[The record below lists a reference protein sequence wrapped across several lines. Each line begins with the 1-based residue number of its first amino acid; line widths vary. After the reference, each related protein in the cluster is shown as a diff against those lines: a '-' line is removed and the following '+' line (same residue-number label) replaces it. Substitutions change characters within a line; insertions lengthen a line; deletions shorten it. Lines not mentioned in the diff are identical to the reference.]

1 MKSISQKRFAVV
13 MLALAVALA
22 LTGSVFSFPA
32 LAQDSAEPTP
42 TPSDPI
48 WRAFSAARD
57 AVEEQE
63 SIDLTYVR
71 SYTFE
76 QTEWSIGIDS
86 CDSDVLT
93 IDYRPFYY
101 GWTFRITSLRNVTY
115 EVRVSFDLRGVVVCD
130 EVTQGTPVPE
140 GTPDPSLPSPVVG
153 SGATGSFE
161 LGGHTLNYATT
172 AITAMRQSGMT
183 WVKKQLRY
191 NLGDSTALAQTF
203 IQGARANG
211 FRILLGVVG
220 NPSQMGDFEGYV
232 RSYSEFLGQV
242 AALGADAIE
251 VWNEPNLAREWPAG
265 QISGAN
271 YTRLL
276 AASYNAIKTA
286 NANTMVISA
295 AMAPTGFFPATGCVN
310 DGCNDD
316 VFMREMAAAGATNY
330 FDCIGLHYNEG
341 IVSPGTTS
349 GDPRG
354 EYPTYY
360 FGSMLA
366 RGLAPFANRPVCFT
380 EVGYLTPEG
389 YGPLPPAFGWA
400 ANVTIAQHAAWL
412 ADAVSRAAQS
422 GRVRLFIVW
431 NINFARYDDD
441 PMAGYAIIRRDGSC
455 PACTALGQVMRR

>member
-1 MKSISQKRFAVV
+1 MKRISQKRFAVL
-13 MLALAVALA
+13 MLALAVVLA
-22 LTGSVFSFPA
+22 LTGSIFSIPA

-42 TPSDPI
+42 TPSDPV

-76 QTEWSIGIDS
+76 QTEWPVGIDS
-86 CDSDVLT
+86 CDSDVLA
-93 IDYRPFYY
+93 INYRPFYY

-140 GTPDPSLPSPVVG
+140 GTPDPSLPAPVVG
-153 SGATGSFE
+153 SGARGSFE
-161 LGGHTLNYATT
+161 LGGHTLNYA
-172 AITAMRQSGMT
+172 ANAMTAMRQSGMT

-220 NPSQMGDFEGYV
+220 NPAQMGDFESYI
-232 RSYSEFLGQV
+232 RSFSEFVGQV

-295 AMAPTGFFPATGCVN
+295 AMAPTGFFPATGCVT

-389 YGPLPPAFGWA
+389 YGPLPPAFAWA
-400 ANVTIAQHAAWL
+400 SNVTIAQHAAWL

-431 NINFARYDDD
+431 NINFSRYDDD

-455 PACTALGQVMRR
+455 PACTTLGQVMRR